1 MASVEDRIIR
11 LKWDASQFT
20 KAVQNTLTLLNK
32 VKTTTESMASSVLNS
47 TTKMTKGL
55 TDVAKNVSKISGD
68 IKDNA
73 SKLKDGFSSVE
84 KSISKIGDGVKD
96 STGKLTGVFKDA
108 KDGITDLQNKF
119 DSFKTEDFQKA
130 IENVNSHFTL
140 MGRIGEEAIGKIAS
154 AVTNIGATIAGKM
167 NELVFAPISTGFN
180 EYGLLMDSTQVIL
193 ANSGE
198 SLERID
204 ETLEKL
210 NHYADKTIYNFAHMT
225 NAIGRFTAA
234 GVGLDD
240 SVAAIEGLSNL
251 SALVGVSA
259 EQNSN
264 AMDALSKALS
274 SGYMQQK
281 QWLSFELTG
290 GLAGKTFRDELIKT
304 ADELGYFGREWSTA
318 GGKAISGSDLLAKAQ
333 QEFRTT
339 LAYGW
344 VDKDVLLQTLAKFND
359 ETTELGQRAIKAATE
374 VRTFTKLWDALTE
387 AVQSSWSETYK
398 YIFGG
403 YEEGTTFW
411 TAINDE
417 VSKYIG
423 LVGDS
428 RNEMLK
434 FWHDNGGR
442 EATIEGLAKAWS
454 LLKESITPV
463 ADAIKEVFPWFKLE
477 GYEKG
482 GRLVELS
489 QNFRNFADSLSIG
502 ESPARIM
509 YERVVELGQGIKSL
523 FKVVGSFNR
532 NGGLNSLFEG
542 FMNSANYYANI
553 VSSIYYGI
561 RHTLTDETDKLGAKL
576 SEFAKVFERYT
587 KLISTDVWVGNYSD
601 ISDARARKM
610 AGIIYGLTSPIKNL
624 IKLVESIDTESIFGI
639 LISKF
644 DIMLRWLDS
653 LSVAVEKAFDK
664 TNVSWFNDF
673 LYKIERSVKQIKD
686 YLYTDDAFNKLTNMW
701 TGLLSIIKLVA
712 NVVSQIA
719 SFFYGNFIE
728 GKEAS
733 ILDKLLTI
741 ASATGTWV
749 TNLTQAVEKYNV
761 ISNALSVVKSFIDP
775 IVKAIGTIFSDI
787 VGIIEGL
794 TGIDLP
800 FNDRGWLNNLETSA
814 QDSSDAISTAFS
826 DFNDNLY
833 EISSKANEYGTIIA
847 NVMERVSGSIKTVYD
862 ASVAFLGPV
871 VSYITDTVAGAVAS
885 LKDMYDT
892 FAGNKATAI
901 VIEQEGEVPF
911 IMERPDTL
919 AEKLDK
925 LIKDHNAL
933 NAAAAEAGETVSG
946 WLESAITLA
955 DDLVDRLLGSAVGEN
970 WIGKLITPLG
980 LFYNQLKKIMSL
992 NVVPMLQNI
1001 ADIIGT
1007 LASTFAQAIQDVFS
1021 YKSKTDAITTIFDA
1035 LAKAVQWLHD
1045 VITSDWGVSVLTRT
1059 FSGGLSILRLIVD
1072 VIAQIVTG
1080 LKKVYD
1086 RINANGAVTSMIETA
1101 MNVIGGF
1108 SRYFGD
1114 LVRWIER
1121 AVRHTGLVEKFFD
1134 VIGAL
1139 AAPVADTI
1147 SSVHTAIESL
1157 YTTLTGLDFTN
1168 LEIFKAPQR
1177 IFGPA
1182 KTTIMSFAEWASNGL
1197 SSLADKIGLGFS
1209 DVKEASA
1216 DSMLTPDDVKEAE
1229 AVFDPK
1235 DPSSY
1240 FSVATKSVTEGAKI
1254 TGGVISTVFDKLKA
1268 ILSNAWDGFGK
1279 ILKRFTV
1286 WAGLEDFDIETAWAN
1301 LKDSIGKGFDGF
1313 VERVKGFFNNPI
1325 IVNLKSIL
1333 SNFVMS
1339 VINFFTG
1346 TAPDAF
1352 HNAIEG
1358 IKAYPGIIGEQISAW
1373 FEEHGKDYS
1382 LSGILEALKAPFV
1395 NAYEALAKWFES
1407 TGIAEYI
1414 QPIKEKIN
1422 TVFGILHDL
1431 FGDLA
1436 TFLRGNADTINI
1448 DGIMGNVTELI
1459 KIWGETKIF
1468 GLFGSVSKRMDS
1480 ITKIFDRFREK
1491 EDGILDSI
1499 KQLIDKTGSSAS
1511 TVNTKLGGMFE
1522 NFGKAAEKIAD
1533 NATGV
1538 TKIFS
1543 KAFEKVGVR
1552 YAKTIERVS
1561 GQWKKVGE
1569 IFAKGARKMM
1579 DDFGK
1584 GARRYLTGA
1593 AINEAAEGLLKFSV
1607 AVIILVAAIGA
1618 ISMISDKD
1626 LKRGGLVLLG
1636 IVAVLLIVLFCL
1648 YKFRGDASHADND
1661 LEALSGVFGNLKKSL
1676 DNLIKGITGAL
1687 NKIGNAA
1694 IILAFV
1700 AALYVIV
1707 NAVKDFA
1714 KLQPE
1719 QLVTGVVAVVVLL
1732 IALAGSLALLFA
1744 ISNKKKFSVTQLL
1757 AMVAVIFVLK
1767 TMVSA
1772 IKKLAKLSPEQVIVG
1787 GIAVVGMLVAFA
1799 IAMGILYATS
1809 NGKSMTLRQILAMV
1823 AVAEAVNILASAVKK
1838 LAKIKKGL
1846 AGAVAAVAILSLC
1859 LAGMIFFASLAP
1871 SSMADVFA
1879 IVALAGAVWVMAD
1892 SVKKLARID
1901 RGDMEAASHALEIM
1915 MGMFALMEFGS
1926 SGLSGTSLAGIALM
1940 GIIVAEVA
1948 GLLYLLTEKLSD
1960 VDKYK
1965 KIADGLSE
1973 VIGVLGGVATALAFA
1988 GKYAN
1993 IGDALEGIAM
2003 YDLLIADMIAVME
2016 GIGALFTW
2024 LDSLGKGGQ
2033 ATAFLDVAVEVFGKI
2048 GQAIGDL
2055 YGNIIGGIVGG
2066 TIEGAGAAIENLG
2079 TQLSNFMT
2087 NLQPFLEGVKNIKAD
2102 QFDGLGALAGCVLT
2116 ITGTNILNAISSFF
2130 GGGKN
2135 PYDDFTKGIKDL
2147 GPALSEFYESTKD
2160 VEGRKI
2166 KAVTRALSDFITAI
2180 SEIPN
2185 QGGVIADIFGDNK
2198 LTDFAKGLRKF
2209 TGPFSRFLKK
2219 MADVDFTD
2227 GKDKNVKKAI
2237 AFADAVCEFAEH
2249 APKSGGVIQNIF
2261 GETDLTQF
2269 GTNLEEFGPKFKTF
2283 LEAVG
2288 NASYDENAVTQAI
2301 TFAEALA
2308 GLYDK
2313 LKGVSDA
2320 TSLNGIGDLE
2330 AFGQDL
2336 EKFSP
2341 HFTKFLTDV
2350 THAKYNEATARRAI
2364 TFAESLA
2371 GVSEKLEGKAGLI
2384 SALFTGDHSLSGI
2397 GEGMDTFSSAL
2408 LQYSENIKAVDWDL
2422 LDRSVT
2428 YISGLLGLVQNV
2440 DGIDFLANATFDQ
2453 SLVNLASLPQFLSE
2467 SLTVAFG
2474 DPAVTD
2480 TVTAESKGIGQNIID
2495 GIRDGITDKDGNYYA
2510 NVFGTLR
2517 NSLKASFGNIREFFG
2532 ISESTAT
2539 SGYLFDMGV
2548 QTVSAIVEGI
2558 NSESKTLRS
2567 TTRNGGIK
2575 AVNSYS
2581 TAMQSE
2587 MDTVMPTILSK
2598 LKDHAERMVVQ
2609 LTSRFVSMLDE
2620 NKSFMSSFAFG
2631 TFDAIGGEAGNGISR
2646 HAEDFFVIGEN
2657 LMVGFINGVNSRAQQ
2672 AYDAIMNIGNITTA
2686 IFANQLG
2693 VHSPSTVAY
2702 SDGEYF
2708 ILGFI
2713 NAVKAGG
2720 SKIDATMKSVFAKP
2734 LNTVEALL
2742 NEDFEYTPKIRP
2754 VVDLDDIDRSTKAID
2769 GVFASRS
2776 LAFTED
2782 ALKLSEANRK
2792 NRALEAKR
2800 RTYNDKNVVSAIN
2813 GLRGDINGLNTAMS
2827 NYGLYL
2833 DGDTLVGRLT
2843 DKIDRN
2849 LATNQIRRKRGI

>member
-154 AVTNIGATIAGKM
+154 AVTNIGAQIAGKI
-167 NELVFAPISTGFN
+167 NELVFAPISTGFD

-198 SLERID
+198 SLERVD

-210 NHYADKTIYNFAHMT
+210 NHYADKTIYNFANMT
-225 NAIGRFTAA
+225 NAIGRFTAS
-234 GVGLDD
+234 GVGLDE
-240 SVAAIEGLSNL
+240 SVDAIEGLSNL

-259 EQNSN
+259 EQNTG
-264 AMDALSKALS
+264 AMEALSKALS
-274 SGYMQQK
+274 VGYMNAR
-281 QWLSFELTG
+281 QWASFEVTG
-290 GLAGKTFRDELIKT
+290 GLAGKVFRDELIKT
-304 ADELGYFGREWSTA
+304 ADALGYFNKEWTTT
-318 GGKAISGSDLLAKAQ
+318 GGTKPLSGSDLMARAQ
-333 QEFRTT
+333 QDFRNT
-339 LAYGW
+339 LSYGW
-344 VDKDVLLQTLAKFND
+344 VDKEVLLQTLAKFTD
-359 ETTELGQRAIKAATE
+359 ETTELGQKAMKAATE
-374 VRTFTKLWDALTE
+374 VRTFSKLWDALTE

-398 YIFGG
+398 YIFGN
-403 YEEGTTFW
+403 YEEGTNFW

-417 VSKYIG
+417 VSKFVG
-423 LVGDS
+423 LIGDS
-428 RNEMLK
+428 RNGMLK

-442 EATIEGLAKAWS
+442 EATIEGLAKVWS

-542 FMNSANYYANI
+542 FMNRANYYANI

-576 SEFAKVFERYT
+576 AEFAKVFERYT

-601 ISDARARKM
+601 IADARARKM

-933 NAAAAEAGETVSG
+933 NAAAAEAGETVAG

-1059 FSGGLSILRLIVD
+1059 FSGILSVFRLVVDVVAQVVTGIRGAYNIINSNGAITNIVERISNVFGGLS
-1072 VIAQIVTG
+1072 
-1080 LKKVYD
+1080 
-1086 RINANGAVTSMIETA
+1086 
-1101 MNVIGGF
+1101 
-1108 SRYFGD
+1108 RYAGD
-1114 LVRWIER
+1114 FVRWIER
-1121 AVRHTGLVEKFFD
+1121 AVRHNSLIEKFFETLGSLVAPLAD
-1134 VIGAL
+1134 AFDALLTVIETFLSA
-1139 AAPVADTI
+1139 
-1147 SSVHTAIESL
+1147 
-1157 YTTLTGLDFTN
+1157 LTGLDFTN
-1168 LEIFKAPQR
+1168 LEILKSPQR

-1182 KTTIMSFAEWASNGL
+1182 KKVVTDFADSIVEKFDWVSEKIGGTSGIISKTLGSIGDVLYKVFFDTEDDAENSSGFFGSLLTSVKSIGEKIRTEISSWFSSDTDEQENEQTTFFDWIGSKLAALKEKIDSVKEAFRSIFKPSDEEDTLVEESLGEDDKISFLDSLADKFLAIKEFLSKVGEQIVNGVMFVYNKVSEIVGGFNLDNFFNLMGGLFTAGSLYNVFTFFNNVREALSNGSDFIESLTKIGDSITDTFGAIQNTLNAKALFKIALAIGVLTAACYVLASIDEEKLSSALWSIAIMFGEIIGAFKLFTIGTGNLKSLKL
-1197 SSLADKIGLGFS
+1197 SSLASTLIKISASVLILAIALKKIADLDGEQLAKGLIGIGVLLAEIIATSKLFNSDNGFS
-1209 DVKEASA
+1209 K
-1216 DSMLTPDDVKEAE
+1216 
-1229 AVFDPK
+1229 
-1235 DPSSY
+1235 SS
-1240 FSVATKSVTEGAKI
+1240 VGL
-1254 TGGVISTVFDKLKA
+1254 VIFAAA
-1268 ILSNAWDGFGK
+1268 IAL
-1279 ILKRFTV
+1279 L
-1286 WAGLEDFDIETAWAN
+1286 
-1301 LKDSIGKGFDGF
+1301 
-1313 VERVKGFFNNPI
+1313 
-1325 IVNLKSIL
+1325 
-1333 SNFVMS
+1333 
-1339 VINFFTG
+1339 VI
-1346 TAPDAF
+1346 
-1352 HNAIEG
+1352 
-1358 IKAYPGIIGEQISAW
+1358 
-1373 FEEHGKDYS
+1373 
-1382 LSGILEALKAPFV
+1382 
-1395 NAYEALAKWFES
+1395 
-1407 TGIAEYI
+1407 
-1414 QPIKEKIN
+1414 PIKQLSKLSIE
-1422 TVFGILHDL
+1422 
-1431 FGDLA
+1431 
-1436 TFLRGNADTINI
+1436 
-1448 DGIMGNVTELI
+1448 ELI
-1459 KIWGETKIF
+1459 KGLVGLGAVLLEMSLFLNSLKTNKMGVNKALGLVIFAASLEILVDVVNKISGIDTKSLVKGLVGLGAILLEISLF
-1468 GLFGSVSKRMDS
+1468 MNMTKKINVGLF
-1480 ITKIFDRFREK
+1480 
-1491 EDGILDSI
+1491 
-1499 KQLIDKTGSSAS
+1499 
-1511 TVNTKLGGMFE
+1511 
-1522 NFGKAAEKIAD
+1522 
-1533 NATGV
+1533 
-1538 TKIFS
+1538 
-1543 KAFEKVGVR
+1543 
-1552 YAKTIERVS
+1552 
-1561 GQWKKVGE
+1561 
-1569 IFAKGARKMM
+1569 KG
-1579 DDFGK
+1579 
-1584 GARRYLTGA
+1584 L
-1593 AINEAAEGLLKFSV
+1593 
-1607 AVIILVAAIGA
+1607 
-1618 ISMISDKD
+1618 
-1626 LKRGGLVLLG
+1626 GLVLFAASLKIFASVVKQFGDMDTMSLVKGLLALG
-1636 IVAVLLIVLFCL
+1636 A
-1648 YKFRGDASHADND
+1648 
-1661 LEALSGVFGNLKKSL
+1661 AL
-1676 DNLIKGITGAL
+1676 
-1687 NKIGNAA
+1687 AA
-1694 IILAFV
+1694 ITISLKAMPLSTPLLAVGILVFA
-1700 AALYVIV
+1700 
-1707 NAVKDFA
+1707 NAM
-1714 KLQPE
+1714 
-1719 QLVTGVVAVVVLL
+1719 LVLIGA
-1732 IALAGSLALLFA
+1732 IALAGQMNLKTILKGFLAIAGILTILGVAGALLAPIIPA
-1744 ISNKKKFSVTQLL
+1744 ILGLSVALGIFGAAVLL
-1757 AMVAVIFVLK
+1757 TGVGVTALSVGLTALGMAFTVGGAGIVAGIGLIVSTLLEMIPVVVAHFVDGLTLLIVTLGDSMPQILDAFGNILTAVVDFITEK
-1767 TMVSA
+1767 IPYIVSA
-1772 IKKLAKLSPEQVIVG
+1772 VLTMISEILKAVNENVEPIITTASEIITKMMNAFGEQTPAIIDSFVGMVIDIINGVAEAIRGNAEPLFDALRNLVSSVIELVLTALQKIVECIPGVGDDLSAFLEKAKTNVRSTLAPKSFEEMGSGAGNALGSGFSDTIGEIPFVEESEGIMQDILSGLGNDPDAFDSLGADLIGKLVDGLLSIDLLQIGKDLGGKLLEGLSSIGDAVFDFGASAVG
-1787 GIAVVGMLVAFA
+1787 GIVEGAKTAGNAVLDAGSWVGEKV
-1799 IAMGILYATS
+1799 S
-1809 NGKSMTLRQILAMV
+1809 NGFS
-1823 AVAEAVNILASAVKK
+1823 
-1838 LAKIKKGL
+1838 
-1846 AGAVAAVAILSLC
+1846 SL
-1859 LAGMIFFASLAP
+1859 LGIESP
-1871 SSMADVFA
+1871 S
-1879 IVALAGAVWVMAD
+1879 
-1892 SVKKLARID
+1892 K
-1901 RGDMEAASHALEIM
+1901 
-1915 MGMFALMEFGS
+1915 
-1926 SGLSGTSLAGIALM
+1926 
-1940 GIIVAEVA
+1940 
-1948 GLLYLLTEKLSD
+1948 
-1960 VDKYK
+1960 
-1965 KIADGLSE
+1965 
-1973 VIGVLGGVATALAFA
+1973 
-1988 GKYAN
+1988 
-1993 IGDALEGIAM
+1993 
-2003 YDLLIADMIAVME
+2003 
-2016 GIGALFTW
+2016 
-2024 LDSLGKGGQ
+2024 
-2033 ATAFLDVAVEVFGKI
+2033 
-2048 GQAIGDL
+2048 
-2055 YGNIIGGIVGG
+2055 
-2066 TIEGAGAAIENLG
+2066 
-2079 TQLSNFMT
+2079 
-2087 NLQPFLEGVKNIKAD
+2087 
-2102 QFDGLGALAGCVLT
+2102 
-2116 ITGTNILNAISSFF
+2116 
-2130 GGGKN
+2130 
-2135 PYDDFTKGIKDL
+2135 
-2147 GPALSEFYESTKD
+2147 EFYEYGGYISEGLTNGLYASQGVVDDATGNLAAPLLDVLSNGAPDELFAEATRIGKQIVNSMKDGIEGDGNPYTTVAASLNLQLNDAITKARQTLKIDESTNSSSVFKD
-2160 VEGRKI
+2160 MAVTCINSITSVIGDKKTEILDTVEGVSEETVKH
-2166 KAVTRALSDFITAI
+2166 ASTTLSSTMKNVKEGILNEIGQHVSDAIDVMKSTAI
-2180 SEIPN
+2180 SC
-2185 QGGVIADIFGDNK
+2185 
-2198 LTDFAKGLRKF
+2198 L
-2209 TGPFSRFLKK
+2209 
-2219 MADVDFTD
+2219 
-2227 GKDKNVKKAI
+2227 
-2237 AFADAVCEFAEH
+2237 
-2249 APKSGGVIQNIF
+2249 
-2261 GETDLTQF
+2261 
-2269 GTNLEEFGPKFKTF
+2269 
-2283 LEAVG
+2283 
-2288 NASYDENAVTQAI
+2288 
-2301 TFAEALA
+2301 
-2308 GLYDK
+2308 
-2313 LKGVSDA
+2313 
-2320 TSLNGIGDLE
+2320 
-2330 AFGQDL
+2330 
-2336 EKFSP
+2336 
-2341 HFTKFLTDV
+2341 
-2350 THAKYNEATARRAI
+2350 
-2364 TFAESLA
+2364 
-2371 GVSEKLEGKAGLI
+2371 
-2384 SALFTGDHSLSGI
+2384 
-2397 GEGMDTFSSAL
+2397 
-2408 LQYSENIKAVDWDL
+2408 
-2422 LDRSVT
+2422 
-2428 YISGLLGLVQNV
+2428 
-2440 DGIDFLANATFDQ
+2440 DGI
-2453 SLVNLASLPQFLSE
+2453 
-2467 SLTVAFG
+2467 
-2474 DPAVTD
+2474 
-2480 TVTAESKGIGQNIID
+2480 
-2495 GIRDGITDKDGNYYA
+2495 
-2510 NVFGTLR
+2510 
-2517 NSLKASFGNIREFFG
+2517 
-2532 ISESTAT
+2532 
-2539 SGYLFDMGV
+2539 
-2548 QTVSAIVEGI
+2548 
-2558 NSESKTLRS
+2558 
-2567 TTRNGGIK
+2567 
-2575 AVNSYS
+2575 
-2581 TAMQSE
+2581 
-2587 MDTVMPTILSK
+2587 
-2598 LKDHAERMVVQ
+2598 
-2609 LTSRFVSMLDE
+2609 
-2620 NKSFMSSFAFG
+2620 KSDVGAQAFG
-2631 TFDAIGGEAGNGISR
+2631 TFDYVGSEAENGLAGRENNFFNIGA
-2646 HAEDFFVIGEN
+2646 N

-2686 IFANQLG
+2686 IFANRLG